1 VFADLDHGNLGGFDV
16 RDVAR
21 AFEQMGEEVS
31 QQELELFM
39 AELDTSGKGVVFF
52 GAFLDAVDKLPDD
65 ALTFPPPPVEPT
77 PTAVPLT
84 RSGNNVPPPR
94 RAISPGTV
102 KY

>member
-1 VFADLDHGNLGGFDV
+1 M

-21 AFEQMGEEVS
+21 AFEQMGEEVT

-39 AELDTSGKGVVFF
+39 AELDTSRKGVVFF

-65 ALTFPPPPVEPT
+65 ALSFPPPPADPA
-77 PTAVPLT
+77 PSAVPLT
-84 RSGNNVPPPR
+84 RSTNVPPPR